1 MEDVRLHDLRR
12 TFGSWLATQGT
23 PLYHI
28 EKLLNHKDSKTTEV
42 YAHLSKDPLREAIDK
57 VGEKII
63 QEANRQM
70 KD

>member
-1 MEDVRLHDLRR
+1 
-12 TFGSWLATQGT
+12 LATQGT